1 MHVIEN
7 IIFDLGG
14 VIIDWDPKRLYRKIF
29 KTEKEINYFL
39 EHICTSDWNEL
50 QDEGRSLK
58 EATEVLVNQ
67 HPQYQVEIEAFYGRW
82 EEMLGGLINGTVDL
96 AQQIHKKG
104 DHKLWALTN
113 WSAETFPI
121 AEERYHIFDLF
132 DGILV
137 SGKEKLKKPDLKIY
151 QLLLNRYHL
160 DPENCLFIDD
170 NLRNIKAAK
179 SLGIHSHHFKNVE
192 NLRQALIEYKIL

>member
-50 QDEGRSLK
+50 QDGGRSLK
-58 EATEVLVNQ
+58 EATEVLVDQ
-67 HPQYQVEIEAFYGRW
+67 HPQYQLEIEAFYGRW
-82 EEMLGGLINGTVDL
+82 EEMLGGLINGTVEL
-96 AQQIHKKG
+96 AQQIHKQG
-104 DHKLWALTN
+104 NHKLWALTN

-179 SLGIHSHHFKNVE
+179 SLGIPSHHFKNVA
-192 NLRQALIEYKIL
+192 NLRQVLVEYKIL